1 MTVNHWVAGSSPARG
16 AKFQAHHKSEPFFYG
31 SIISHMPAKLFNP
44 NSEEPF
50 VLSRS
55 RIDNFIECP
64 RCFYLT
70 NRVGI
75 ARPPTFP
82 FNLNNAVDELL
93 KNEFDIYREREE
105 RHPIMVENNL
115 NALPYKHPDLEEW
128 RESLRHGVKRNHPE
142 TNLILRGGLDDLWI
156 NTDTNQLIV
165 VDYKATSK
173 KGEVSIDAEWQVGY
187 KRQIEFYQWLL
198 RGNSFDVSDIGY
210 FVYCNGI
217 TEKDEFNNSLEFKT
231 NLIPYKG
238 NDSWIEPTLRDLKQ
252 TLMKDEV
259 PEANVKCSYCSYVKK
274 TLMV

>member
-16 AKFQAHHKSEPFFYG
+16 AISLARYLSGPFYCD
-31 SIISHMPAKLFNP
+31 SIIPYMPAKLFNP

-55 RIDNFIECP
+55 RIDSFIDCA

-70 NRVGI
+70 NRIGI
-75 ARPPTFP
+75 ARPPSFP

-93 KNEFDIYREREE
+93 KNEFDIYRDREE
-105 RHPIMVENNL
+105 PHPIMIENNL
-115 NALPYKHPDLEEW
+115 KALPYQHPDLEEW
-128 RESLRHGVKRNHPE
+128 RESLRHGIKRSHSG
-142 TNLILRGGLDDLWI
+142 TNLILRGGIDDVWI
-156 NTDTNQLIV
+156 NTETNQLIV

-173 KGEVSIDAEWQVGY
+173 KGEVSIDADWQIGY

-217 TEKDEFNNSLEFKT
+217 SEKDEFNNTLEFKT
-231 NLIPYKG
+231 KLIPYKG
-238 NDSWIEPTLRDLKQ
+238 NDSWVEPILYDLKE
-252 TLMKDEV
+252 TLMKDEA
-259 PEANVKCSYCSYVKK
+259 PESNSKCSYCSYVKK
-274 TLMV
+274 TLMI

>member
-16 AKFQAHHKSEPFFYG
+16 AISLARYLSGPFYCD
-31 SIISHMPAKLFNP
+31 SIIPYMPAKLFNP

-55 RIDNFIECP
+55 RIDNFIDCA

-70 NRVGI
+70 NRIGI
-75 ARPPTFP
+75 ARPPSFP

-93 KNEFDIYREREE
+93 KNEFDIYRNRDEP
-105 RHPIMVENNL
+105 HPIMIENNL
-115 NALPYKHPDLEEW
+115 KALPYQHPDLEEW
-128 RESLRHGVKRNHPE
+128 RESLRHGIKRSHSG
-142 TNLILRGGLDDLWI
+142 TNLILRGGIDDVWI
-156 NTDTNQLIV
+156 NTETNQLIV

-173 KGEVSIDAEWQVGY
+173 KGEVSIDADWQIGY

-217 TEKDEFNNSLEFKT
+217 SEKDEFNNTLEFKT
-231 NLIPYKG
+231 KLIPYKG
-238 NDSWIEPTLRDLKQ
+238 NDSWVEPILYDLKE
-252 TLMKDEV
+252 TLMKDEA
-259 PEANVKCSYCSYVKK
+259 PESNSKCSYCSYVKK
-274 TLMV
+274 TLMI

>member
-1 MTVNHWVAGSSPARG
+1 
-16 AKFQAHHKSEPFFYG
+16 
-31 SIISHMPAKLFNP
+31 MPAKLFNP

-55 RIDNFIECP
+55 RIDNFLECA

-70 NRVGI
+70 NKIGI
-75 ARPPTFP
+75 ARPPSFP

-105 RHPIMVENNL
+105 PHPIMVENKL
-115 NALPYKHPDLEEW
+115 KALPYQHPDLEEW
-128 RESLRHGVKRNHPE
+128 RESLRHGIKRTHTE

-156 NTDTNQLIV
+156 NTETNQLIV

-173 KGEVSIDAEWQVGY
+173 KGEVSIDAEWQIGY

-217 TEKDEFNNSLEFKT
+217 SEKDEFNNILEFKT
-231 NLIPYKG
+231 KLIPYKG
-238 NDSWIEPTLRDLKQ
+238 NDSWVEPTLHGLKE

-259 PEANVKCSYCSYVKK
+259 PLADPKCSYCSYVKK

>member
-1 MTVNHWVAGSSPARG
+1 VGL
-16 AKFQAHHKSEPFFYG
+16 FYCD
-31 SIISHMPAKLFNP
+31 SINFNMPAKLFNP
-44 NSEEPF
+44 SSEEPF

-55 RIDNFIECP
+55 RIDNFLECS

-70 NRVGI
+70 NRIGI
-75 ARPPTFP
+75 ARPPSYP

-93 KNEFDIYREREE
+93 KNEFDIYRDQQKP
-105 RHPIMVENNL
+105 HPIMVENRL
-115 NALPYKHPDLEEW
+115 KALPYQHPDLEKW
-128 RESLRHGVKRNHPE
+128 RESLRHGVKRSHKE

-156 NTDTNQLIV
+156 NTETKQLIV

-173 KGEVSIDAEWQVGY
+173 KGEVSIDADWQIGY

-217 TEKDEFNNSLEFKT
+217 SEKDEFNDQLEFKT
-231 NLIPYKG
+231 KLIPYKG
-238 NDSWIEPTLRDLKQ
+238 NDSWVEPTLFDVKE
-252 TLMKDEV
+252 TLLKDEV
-259 PEANVKCSYCSYVKK
+259 PEANPKCSYCSYVKK